1 LQIYKE
7 EQRPEEAHGVAR
19 PRKKLKELHSFTF
32 SYDVIVNN
40 PEYSFIV
47 I

>member
-7 EQRPEEAHGVAR
+7 EQRPEEAHAVAR

-32 SYDVIVNN
+32 SYDVMVNN